1 MLKINCHLRN
11 LPRFYLLRLKR
22 SRNLDSGC
30 NQSDK
35 VANESVEYGLG
46 TLRNRAVACA
56 ELSFLVEF
64 VVPVIY
70 LFIDLIVKRFMMY
83 KDKFVDLTDLNYFN
97 VIAVLITDENI
108 TILLLNRY

>member
-64 VVPVIY
+64 VISVFY
-70 LFIDLIVKRFMMY
+70 LLIVKIDVVRDELVLRIY
-83 KDKFVDLTDLNYFN
+83 LIDVNYYSA
-97 VIAVLITDENI
+97 IAVLISDENI
-108 TILLLNRY
+108 IILLNIK